1 MTSAQRARVG
11 AELRRIRLA
20 EGLSGEDVGAALGWS
35 QSKVSRIETGRFGVS
50 IPDLSALLSYYGVPE
65 EVKAEL
71 LSTAADDAGIDG
83 AWIVRA
89 GGTPRRQG
97 EVQAVET
104 QLKRFR
110 QHHPLLVPGQLQ
122 SEEYARENARL
133 GGWPDPDGIA
143 RRRMLRQQLLE
154 GKGAPRYEVIL
165 DARALWYW
173 PGDRSVMKGQIEHLI
188 ERAALASVTLRVIPF
203 GVDRSAVAMAPFIL
217 YDFTKQTSPPVVFL
231 EAQTSDTYLS
241 DPKDVQT
248 YSELF
253 DKLATD
259 ALDHAESINYVASLG
274 KEIQSHRSRGGSR
287 GKRA

>member
-133 GGWPDPDGIA
+133 GAGLTRTASPGAEWCGRNCWRARA
-143 RRRMLRQQLLE
+143 RRAM
-154 GKGAPRYEVIL
+154 
-165 DARALWYW
+165 
-173 PGDRSVMKGQIEHLI
+173 RSSSTRG
-188 ERAALASVTLRVIPF
+188 
-203 GVDRSAVAMAPFIL
+203 RSGTGP
-217 YDFTKQTSPPVVFL
+217 
-231 EAQTSDTYLS
+231 
-241 DPKDVQT
+241 
-248 YSELF
+248 
-253 DKLATD
+253 AT
-259 ALDHAESINYVASLG
+259 G
-274 KEIQSHRSRGGSR
+274 R
-287 GKRA
+287 

>member
-20 EGLSGEDVGAALGWS
+20 EGLSGEEVGAALGWS

-50 IPDLSALLSYYGVPE
+50 IPDLSAVLNFYGVPE

-104 QLKRFR
+104 QLTRFR

-122 SEEYARENARL
+122 SEEYARENAVL
-133 GGWPDPDGIA
+133 GGWPDPEGIA
-143 RRRMLRQQLLE
+143 RRRMARQQLLE
-154 GKGAPRYEVIL
+154 GRAAPEYVVVL

-173 PGDRSVMKGQIEHLI
+173 PGSRKVMQGQIEHLI
-188 ERAALASVTLRVIPF
+188 GRAALPAVTLRVIPF
-203 GVDRSAVAMAPFIL
+203 GVERTAVAMAPFIL
-217 YDFTKQTSPPVVFL
+217 YDFRRETSPPVVFV
-231 EAQTSDTYLS
+231 ESQTADMYLS
-241 DPKDVQT
+241 DPKDVAT
-248 YSELF
+248 HSELF
-253 DKLATD
+253 DKLTAD
-259 ALDHAESINYVASLG
+259 ALDHAESINYVSSLG
-274 KEIQSHRSRGGSR
+274 KEIKTYRS
-287 GKRA
+287 AHN